1 MTWGN
6 RFRLLGG
13 LIIVVIIVGAA
24 TLVLNQR
31 ESQVASTTAS
41 IKAISYS
48 VGSDYAGT
56 VVKQSVKQGD
66 KVKQGDPLITIQSA
80 NLTADLANE
89 KPKPT
94 STAYTVG
101 SDGQLTLN
109 ATQPGIVSKVN
120 ASVGGFVSAGQPL
133 ATIDRTGTLYTL
145 ATFKL
150 DPYDFSRIQKGARVD
165 LALPNSQK
173 VVGTVSVVRVQTVKG
188 TADASVEIAS
198 HGLEIGSHNGL
209 VQPGT
214 PVTAVMHLREDGPFA
229 GVKQTMHALLLQIGL

>member
-13 LIIVVIIVGAA
+13 LIIVVLIVGAA

-48 VGSDYAGT
+48 IGSDYAGT

-80 NLTADLANE
+80 NLMAFLANQ
-89 KPKPT
+89 KTKPT
-94 STAYTVG
+94 STAYTVE
-101 SDGQLTLN
+101 SDGQLTLI
-109 ATQPGIVSKVN
+109 ATQPGIVSKVS
-120 ASVGGFVSAGQPL
+120 ASVGGFVSAGEPL
-133 ATIDRTGTLYTL
+133 ATIDRTGTLYTV
-145 ATFKL
+145 ATFTL
-150 DPYDFSRIQKGARVD
+150 DPYDFSRIQKGARVEI
-165 LALPNSQK
+165 ALPDSQK
-173 VVGTVSVVRVQTVKG
+173 VTGTVSVVRVQTAKG
-188 TADASVEIAS
+188 KADASVEIVS
-198 HGLEIGSHNGL
+198 KGLEIGAHNGL
-209 VQPGT
+209 IQPGT

>member
-6 RFRLLGG
+6 RFRLLVG
-13 LIIVVIIVGAA
+13 LVVVVAIVGAA

-133 ATIDRTGTLYTL
+133 ARIDRTGTLYTL

>member
-6 RFRLLGG
+6 RFRLLVG
-13 LIIVVIIVGAA
+13 LIVIVAIVGAA

-48 VGSDYAGT
+48 IGSDYAGT
-56 VVKQSVKQGD
+56 IVKQSVKQGD
-66 KVKQGDPLITIQSA
+66 TVKQGQPLITIQSA
-80 NLTADLANE
+80 NLMAYLAQQ
-89 KPKPT
+89 KAKPT
-94 STAYTVG
+94 STAYTIG
-101 SDGQLTLN
+101 PDGQLTLI
-109 ATQPGIVSKVN
+109 ATQPGIVSKIN
-120 ASVGGFVSAGQPL
+120 ASVGGFVSAGQSL

-165 LALPNSQK
+165 LALPNSQE
-173 VVGTVSVVRVQTVKG
+173 VAGSVSVVRVQTAGGK
-188 TADASVEIAS
+188 ADATVEIAS
-198 HGLEIGSHNGL
+198 NGLEIGGHNGL

-229 GVKQTMHALLLQIGL
+229 GVKQTVHALLLQIGL